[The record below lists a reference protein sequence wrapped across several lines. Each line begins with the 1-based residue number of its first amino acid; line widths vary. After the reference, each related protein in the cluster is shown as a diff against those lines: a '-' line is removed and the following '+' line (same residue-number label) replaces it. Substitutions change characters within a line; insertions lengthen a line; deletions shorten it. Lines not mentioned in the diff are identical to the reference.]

1 MISKIFLVFSCLV
14 SGSTSLIHRVYNFL
28 HGKVYIFELSIL
40 FVQFLVVKDTLNRM
54 TKHDG
59 VIGFMLF
66 KITGGMA
73 KIKVSPVL
81 NFIVH

>member
-1 MISKIFLVFSCLV
+1 MEKWIFS
-14 SGSTSLIHRVYNFL
+14 NF
-28 HGKVYIFELSIL
+28 I

-73 KIKVSPVL
+73 KIKVPSSEFYCPL
-81 NFIVH
+81 IYYFIYQVFQ

>member
-1 MISKIFLVFSCLV
+1 MEKCIFS
-14 SGSTSLIHRVYNFL
+14 NF
-28 HGKVYIFELSIL
+28 L

-66 KITGGMA
+66 KITGGID
-73 KIKVSPVL
+73 KIKVSSAV
-81 NFIVH
+81 NFIVL

>member
-1 MISKIFLVFSCLV
+1 MLLCLKEKSAAHKNGFEVLVYKEKCKIS
-14 SGSTSLIHRVYNFL
+14 NF
-28 HGKVYIFELSIL
+28 L